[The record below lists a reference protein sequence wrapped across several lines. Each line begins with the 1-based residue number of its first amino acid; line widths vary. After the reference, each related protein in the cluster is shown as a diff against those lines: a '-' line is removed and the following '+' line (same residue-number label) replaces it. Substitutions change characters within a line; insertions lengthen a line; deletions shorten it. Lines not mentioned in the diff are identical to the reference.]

1 MIVILHFDIWRE
13 KLNNYVKHIMWFFLN
28 NCVIFVNAELFILQE
43 FRDKLLPPN
52 SAIRMNLVRSNSYN
66 SLNSNNNSGGGV
78 TPPVAGTP
86 STQPRGLQRQQSAP
100 VQQQT
105 TPTKP
110 HVHASPASLRSPSR
124 SQSAQHTSSP
134 QTTPSRTNSLP
145 NAQPKKLIPVSN
157 GLRGQ
162 VI

>member
-1 MIVILHFDIWRE
+1 M
-13 KLNNYVKHIMWFFLN
+13 FFLN
-28 NCVIFVNAELFILQE
+28 NCVIFIYADLFILQE